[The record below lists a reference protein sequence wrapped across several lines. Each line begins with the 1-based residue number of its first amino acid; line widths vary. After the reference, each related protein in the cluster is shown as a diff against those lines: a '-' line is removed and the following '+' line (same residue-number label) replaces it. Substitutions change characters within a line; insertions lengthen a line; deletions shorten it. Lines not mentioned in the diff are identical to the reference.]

1 MENLIDKQ
9 INRSTYYKEY
19 YQKNREYKQLQAQE
33 YYYKNKHEVLAK
45 KKIYCEKNKEKIKE
59 YKKIYHEKQK
69 QIKANK
75 QQYTQELKKIQ
86 KREREQKRKQEQMQ
100 IWLENRKKHMLN
112 EINKPKNKEKKYFIQ
127 DSISKRPLFKNNL
140 YKLMQDY
147 C

>member
-1 MENLIDKQ
+1 LTNNKKEILIK
-9 INRSTYYKEY
+9 SKEY
-19 YQKNREYKQLQAQE
+19 YDNNKDKILAQKKIYSQE
-33 YYYKNKHEVLAK
+33 YYYQNREELLAQ
-45 KKIYCEKNKEKIKE
+45 
-59 YKKIYHEKQK
+59 KKIYHEKQK

-112 EINKPKNKEKKYFIQ
+112 EINKLKNKEKKYFIQ